1 VVLAVAALMLAT
13 TPAAAGDRH
22 CVPSSNGW
30 MNCLIESDPT
40 DPLGTRAPLVLIH
53 GWNAEGT
60 PGAPLPEIWTNFL
73 AYYQASPV
81 LRAAYKPYVFAY
93 YSNDVTVYELAAALR
108 DVIDLASTD
117 DPTNFGMKS
126 MAVVAHSM
134 GGSSLARSCSSRS

>member
-1 VVLAVAALMLAT
+1 MKTSRRPIVRAVVLAVAALILAT
-13 TPAAAGDRH
+13 TAAGAGDRH

-60 PGAPLPEIWTNFL
+60 PGAPLPEVWTNFL
-73 AYYQASPV
+73 AYYQASAV

-93 YSNDVTVYELAAALR
+93 YSNDV
-108 DVIDLASTD
+108 
-117 DPTNFGMKS
+117 
-126 MAVVAHSM
+126 
-134 GGSSLARSCSSRS
+134 